1 MLSISRTEQ
10 AITPVEAGITEL
22 APSGLVQE
30 LSSSGIKLSSYP
42 TGHCFFENSE
52 PKQIRTID
60 ITEKV
65 NTEFIGSKTLQQILI
80 SHRPNGMHARSIV
93 NKGSLTNLKLI
104 ANHK

>member
-1 MLSISRTEQ
+1 MLVSNTAMLSISRTEQ
-10 AITPVEAGITEL
+10 AITPVEVGITEL

-30 LSSSGIKLSSYP
+30 LSSSGISLSSNP
-42 TGHCFFENSE
+42 TG
-52 PKQIRTID
+52 QIRTID